1 MLTEEYWRRVDKAIQ
16 ELLDLHFGKKG
27 KRRKDAKREKKNDES
42 SKKHC
47 DVTTREFALDSS
59 QFSGSSS

>member
-42 SKKHC
+42 S
-47 DVTTREFALDSS
+47 S
-59 QFSGSSS
+59 